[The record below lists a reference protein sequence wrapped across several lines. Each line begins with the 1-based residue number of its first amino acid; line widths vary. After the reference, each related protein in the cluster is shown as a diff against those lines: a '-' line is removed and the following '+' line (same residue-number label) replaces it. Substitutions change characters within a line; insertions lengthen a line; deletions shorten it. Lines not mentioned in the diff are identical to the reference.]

1 MMSGIVDR
9 LRASLR
15 RAAIASFFLLLALL
29 LAFAAMGFGIA
40 ALYRLLEGSFSPE
53 GAAAITA
60 GILLVG
66 AGVMGLVAIALLR
79 SPAKPAPKARS
90 ASTASKAARPGAGD
104 PSQLARGLMA
114 GGTWSPLTVAVIAG
128 FAFGVSPEIRRE
140 AARLLRKEADRL

>member
-29 LAFAAMGFGIA
+29 LAFVAMGFGIA
-40 ALYRLLEGSFSPE
+40 ALHRLLEGSFSPE

-79 SPAKPAPKARS
+79 SPAKPAPKARP
-90 ASTASKAARPGAGD
+90 ASTAARPGAGD
-104 PSQLARGLMA
+104 TSQLARDLMA
-114 GGTWSPLTVAVIAG
+114 GGTWSPLAVAVIAG